1 MDVGENTTLS
11 NGDVA
16 KQLVQLLIVSD
27 GELQMS
33 GNDTTLLVVSGSVT
47 GQLENLD
54 GEVLKDGSEVDGG
67 TSTNSLGVVSLSQE
81 SVDSTNGEGK
91 IGLSGSRLGGLRRGG
106 GLATGL
112 STGRHCVLLLLLLDK
127 SVSEEWK

>member
-1 MDVGENTTLS
+1 MDVGQNTSLS
-11 NGDVA
+11 NGHVA
-16 KQLVQLLIVSD
+16 EQLVELLIVSD

-33 GNDTTLLVVSGSVT
+33 GNDTTLLVVSGGVS

-54 GEVLKDGSEVDGG
+54 GEVLKDGGEVDGG

-81 SVDSTNGEGK
+81 SVDSTNGEGQ
-91 IGLSGSRLGGLRRGG
+91 IGLGGSGLGGLRRGG

-112 STGRHCVLLLLLLDK
+112 STGRHCCVCVEVVRGK
-127 SVSEEWK
+127 C

>member
-16 KQLVQLLIVSD
+16 EQLVQLLIVSD

-33 GNDTTLLVVSGSVT
+33 GNNTTLLVVSGGVT

-54 GEVLKDGSEVDGG
+54 GEVLEDGSEVDGG
-67 TSTNSLGVVSLSQE
+67 TSTDSLGVVSLSQE

-91 IGLSGSRLGGLRRGG
+91 IGLGGSRLGGLRRGG

-112 STGRHCVLLLLLLDK
+112 STGRHCVLLLFVRK
-127 SVSEEWK
+127 KC